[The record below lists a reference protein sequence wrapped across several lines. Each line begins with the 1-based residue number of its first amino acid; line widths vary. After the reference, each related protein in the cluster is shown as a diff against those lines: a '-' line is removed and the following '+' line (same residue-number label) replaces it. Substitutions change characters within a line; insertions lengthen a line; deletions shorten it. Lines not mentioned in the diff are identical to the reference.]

1 MSHSPAKREAKDIA
15 SSLPLWRA
23 FGVIEL
29 VALSSGG
36 LTASQVAHHM
46 NLPLVTAYRLLQ
58 RLGELGIL
66 EGEGRGAKYI
76 VGARLGRI
84 AQTIVGSGSIV
95 DKARPIAQEIADEFG
110 MVAYIAGLFEF
121 EAYILAVL
129 SPRTAKAPPVHP
141 GRYFKIHAS
150 AGGKAL
156 LAYQPAWILRQ
167 LLAKPLERFTART
180 ITDPAAFVA
189 HLNEIRRLGYALSA
203 GESETGLWGIACPVH
218 EGSGAVSYSV
228 GLIAYEKAID
238 DTTAFAKR
246 AARRLKRAAAEIANV
261 VTDTPIRSTTTCRG
275 LHRRPCPASDG

>member
-1 MSHSPAKREAKDIA
+1 MSRSTAKSDTKDIA

-29 VALSSGG
+29 VAMSSGG
-36 LTASQVAHHM
+36 LTASEVAHHM

-58 RLGELGIL
+58 RLSELGVL

-84 AQTIVGSGSIV
+84 AQTIAGSGSIV
-95 DKARPIAQEIADEFG
+95 DRTRPIAQEIADEFG

-121 EAYILAVL
+121 EAYILAVQ
-129 SPRTAKAPPVHP
+129 SPRTAKAPTVHP
-141 GRYFKIHAS
+141 GRHFKIHAL

-156 LAYQPAWILRQ
+156 LAYQPSWILRQ

-180 ITDPAAFVA
+180 ITDPDAFIA
-189 HLNEIRRLGYALSA
+189 HLKDIRRLGYALSA
-203 GESETGLWGIACPVH
+203 GESEAGLWGIACPVH

-238 DTTAFAKR
+238 GTAAFAKR
-246 AARRLKRAAAEIANV
+246 AAKRLKRAAAEIANV
-261 VTDTPIRSTTTCRG
+261 VTNAPILPDKQMLWPPLQSVPG
-275 LHRRPCPASDG
+275 DG

>member
-1 MSHSPAKREAKDIA
+1 MSRASAKAEIKDVA

-29 VALSSGG
+29 IAMSSSG
-36 LTASQVAHHM
+36 LTASEVAHHM

-58 RLGELGIL
+58 RLSELGIL

-84 AQTIVGSGSIV
+84 ANTIAGSGSIV
-95 DKARPIAQEIADEFG
+95 DGARPIVQQIADEFG

-121 EAYILAVL
+121 EAYILAVQA
-129 SPRTAKAPPVHP
+129 PRATRAPTVHP
-141 GRYFKIHAS
+141 GRHFKVHAS
-150 AGGKAL
+150 AGGKVL

-180 ITDPAAFVA
+180 IANPETFVA
-189 HLNEIRRLGYALSA
+189 HLKDIRRLGYALSA
-203 GESETGLWGIACPVH
+203 GESEVGLWGIACPVY

-238 DTTAFAKR
+238 DTTDFTKR
-246 AARRLKRAAAEIANV
+246 AAKRLKRAAAEIANV
-261 VTDTPIRSTTTCRG
+261 VTSDPILFNKR
-275 LHRRPCPASDG
+275 